1 MPCKGGCFPVRG
13 QAGEGLGAAGGGCG
27 SARVVVVTSLT
38 CVASTAGARGPR
50 GAWVPVARRRHVG
63 RSRAGP
69 SCFCLCSAA
78 RRHRRLGCAL
88 PGLSRGLLSVGRP
101 QGPGAARSLCS
112 LCPGR
117 GKAAVLG
124 QGPRV
129 AWDLLLLLS
138 SAALIRPCSAREA
151 LAELRIAFCLFR
163 PENNS
168 EIPEKG

>member
-38 CVASTAGARGPR
+38 CVASTAGAPGPR

-124 QGPRV
+124 PGASRRLGFAAPPQQRSPHPSLLCSGGPGR
-129 AWDLLLLLS
+129 AEDRFLS
-138 SAALIRPCSAREA
+138 FPS
-151 LAELRIAFCLFR
+151 
-163 PENNS
+163 
-168 EIPEKG
+168 